1 MIFGKPIACGPWR
14 DWLKEN
20 WNWYGMKDPTHM
32 IVVEIQFEVPSVNVK
47 PFKTVKTEYLLT
59 TFMSL
64 VGNVGGT
71 LGMFVG
77 FSFIGMADWFTSFW
91 GWINSRRFT

>member
-1 MIFGKPIACGPWR
+1 
-14 DWLKEN
+14 
-20 WNWYGMKDPTHM
+20 MKDPTYM
-32 IVVEIQFEVPSVNVK
+32 IVVEIQFEVPSDLKNVGSVK
-47 PFKTVKTEYLLT
+47 PFKTVKTEYLIT